1 MEQIF
6 FYCTKPTL
14 FNSKYRLTLAGL
26 DIDCIYEWRL
36 ALNFWI
42 EKLPADW
49 SYKQQWNN
57 RALQQTEYDSVQ
69 QTDVLQK
76 LGKNVQNEE
85 FG

>member
-14 FNSKYRLTLAGL
+14 FISKYRLTLAGL